1 MLRAHHNSIILN
13 TMTELLR
20 HFFMSH
26 ARWILGA
33 HEIPVEVGSVVTCPF
48 YNPPAGNTINPPNT
62 YISVKSMQY
71 NLKERRKNAEIR
83 NL

>member
-48 YNPPAGNTINPPNT
+48 YNPPAGQHQQPPGQP
-62 YISVKSMQY
+62 YRCIV
-71 NLKERRKNAEIR
+71 NARQSKREEEKCLR
-83 NL
+83 